1 LKIVPPKIAEDEIE
15 RAADCSFF
23 CAINSDL
30 FLFEKNY
37 TIFVKNVEML
47 VIGIAGGTGSGKTTV
62 VNKIL
67 QQLNLEGVN
76 VLSQDNYYHDN
87 PNLTLSEREVLNYDH
102 PKSIDFELLLE
113 HVKALKNHQN
123 IEQPIYSFV
132 NTFQNWRLRYSR
144 AKKCFDC
151 GRNFGFNQ

>member
-1 LKIVPPKIAEDEIE
+1 VQLIRIYFY
-15 RAADCSFF
+15 S
-23 CAINSDL
+23 
-30 FLFEKNY
+30 EKNY
-37 TIFVKNVEML
+37 SIFVKNVEML

-76 VLSQDNYYHDN
+76 VLSQDNYHDN

-132 NTFQNWRLRYSR
+132 NTPEPATTLQ
-144 AKKCFDC
+144 
-151 GRNFGFNQ
+151 

>member
-1 LKIVPPKIAEDEIE
+1 MNPK
-15 RAADCSFF
+15 
-23 CAINSDL
+23 
-30 FLFEKNY
+30 KNY
-37 TIFVKNVEML
+37 TIFVKNVKML

-102 PKSIDFELLLE
+102 PNQSIL
-113 HVKALKNHQN
+113 
-123 IEQPIYSFV
+123 
-132 NTFQNWRLRYSR
+132 T
-144 AKKCFDC
+144 
-151 GRNFGFNQ
+151 